1 MEMEAV
7 HHADVEPRR
16 TPHGGHTAPI
26 RTITVNII
34 RPKISTLSA
43 SAGFYESNKPRNTY
57 PWARVAASLP
67 VARRSSLAGVACMRT
82 KYVPPE
88 DPAGTCMSVGAT
100 NEGGRVGRQGSGLV
114 KPAHGYLAHGK
125 RETAR
130 ARFTLLFAVEPLASL
145 NDDEIFSSFTHR
157 GMVCTGAHHVPVH
170 LRLLVGSWRV
180 MLHSERHAM
189 QYFASLFLTGIA
201 LC

>member
-1 MEMEAV
+1 MEME
-7 HHADVEPRR
+7 EPFIMPMWNPAEHR
-16 TPHGGHTAPI
+16 TEGHTAPI
-26 RTITVNII
+26 RTITVNTI
-34 RPKISTLSA
+34 RRKTSTLSA

-57 PWARVAASLP
+57 PWARAAASLP
-67 VARRSSLAGVACMRT
+67 VARCPSFAGVACMRT

-100 NEGGRVGRQGSGLV
+100 NEVRQVVGRL
-114 KPAHGYLAHGK
+114 
-125 RETAR
+125 R
-130 ARFTLLFAVEPLASL
+130 ALRFTLLFAVEPLASL
-145 NDDEIFSSFTHR
+145 DDDEIFSSFAHR
-157 GMVCTGAHHVPVH
+157 GMVCTCAHHVPVH
-170 LRLLVGSWRV
+170 LRLLVGSGRV